1 MTPTPHT
8 QSQTSSV
15 DSVVRKT
22 IEEIT
27 GNMFADIHADADL
40 VEDLG
45 ISRAE
50 LVKIMRR
57 VQDVLEIELSAEA
70 KKEILEDAEQ
80 VSDLVEVIEEEY
92 EF

>member
-1 MTPTPHT
+1 MNAQMPTPTNT
-8 QSQTSSV
+8 V
-15 DSVVRKT
+15 DTLVRKT

-27 GNMFADIHADADL
+27 GNIFADIRSESDL

-57 VQDVLEIELSAEA
+57 IQDSLEIELSAEA
-70 KKEILEDAEQ
+70 KKEILEEAEN
-80 VSDLVEVIEEEY
+80 VSDVVDVIAEEY
-92 EF
+92 EY

>member
-1 MTPTPHT
+1 MTTTQPTNQPDT
-8 QSQTSSV
+8 V
-15 DSVVRKT
+15 DSILRKS

-27 GNMFADIHADADL
+27 GNVITDIRPEADL

-50 LVKIMRR
+50 LIKIMRR
-57 VQDVLEIELSAEA
+57 VQDVLEIELSSEA
-70 KKEILEDAEQ
+70 KKEILEDAES
-80 VSDLVEVIEEEY
+80 VTDVVAVISEEY